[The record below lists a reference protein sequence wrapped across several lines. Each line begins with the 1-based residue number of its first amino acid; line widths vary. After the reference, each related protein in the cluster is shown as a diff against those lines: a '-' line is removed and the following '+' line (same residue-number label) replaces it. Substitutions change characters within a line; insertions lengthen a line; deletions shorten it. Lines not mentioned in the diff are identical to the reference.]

1 MMGGKYLKA
10 QTFIFGA
17 DIGSFEFSA
26 EGKILLIGLKSG
38 LLQVFYQNN
47 LYEERQS
54 LKISNKT
61 L

>member
-1 MMGGKYLKA
+1 MTSGKYLKV
-10 QTFIFGA
+10 QTFTFDS

-38 LLQVFYQNN
+38 LLKILQKND

-54 LKISNKT
+54 L
-61 L
+61 